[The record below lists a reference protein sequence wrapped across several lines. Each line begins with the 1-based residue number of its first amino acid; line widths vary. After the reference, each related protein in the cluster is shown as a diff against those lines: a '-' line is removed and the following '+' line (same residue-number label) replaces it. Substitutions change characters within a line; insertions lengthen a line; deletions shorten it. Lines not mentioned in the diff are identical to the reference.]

1 MRHPPAVLFFYSA
14 QSVNISIKCS
24 KVVLHHSQM
33 SGGNILDGKNAFIGL
48 SHLSNIRLVKALLCL
63 CWPKYKCEQLVTV
76 RAINKFLFVF
86 LSAYESVFMFVGC
99 LLPIADKR
107 SSCWQLSFVF
117 VFV

>member
-1 MRHPPAVLFFYSA
+1 
-14 QSVNISIKCS
+14 
-24 KVVLHHSQM
+24 M
-33 SGGNILDGKNAFIGL
+33 SGGNVLDGKNAFIGL
-48 SHLSNIRLVKALLCL
+48 SHLSNIRLVKALLCS
-63 CWPKYKCEQLVTV
+63 CWPKYKCEQLVKV

-107 SSCWQLSFVF
+107 SGCWQLSFVF